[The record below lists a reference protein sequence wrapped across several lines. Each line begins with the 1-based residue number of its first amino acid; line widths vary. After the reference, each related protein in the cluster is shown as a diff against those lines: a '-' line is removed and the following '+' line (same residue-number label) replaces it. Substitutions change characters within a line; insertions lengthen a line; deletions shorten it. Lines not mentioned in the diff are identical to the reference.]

1 MYLKEGFLKKTFFP
15 VISWGQCQKTFM
27 AGRVCLSYA
36 VSSPNVIRPNGVR
49 LSVVGL
55 NGTRQSVV
63 RPNEWAQ

>member
-1 MYLKEGFLKKTFFP
+1 
-15 VISWGQCQKTFM
+15 M

-49 LSVVGL
+49 LSVVRL
-55 NGTRQSVV
+55 NGARQSVV